1 VFSGILPADRRGIT
15 VTETLA
21 TTRYRRLFTE
31 LGEERARQMLDKL
44 QVVAL
49 TSPETM
55 RELETFLD
63 RKLAEHQRKKDRGQ

>member
-1 VFSGILPADRRGIT
+1 M
-15 VTETLA
+15 TETLA

-55 RELETFLD
+55 KELESFLD
-63 RKLAEHQRKKDRGQ
+63 RKLAEHERKKGPNR

>member
-1 VFSGILPADRRGIT
+1 

-55 RELETFLD
+55 KELESFLD
-63 RKLAEHQRKKDRGQ
+63 RKLAEHERKKGPNR